1 MDTRSKS
8 NAEFRTEVTDILT
21 RHESSFDETK
31 QDVNEM
37 KHDLNEIKQNFSQ
50 VYIDITGCHGR
61 TTSLST

>member
-31 QDVNEM
+31 QDVNAM
-37 KHDLNEIKQNFSQ
+37 KHDLNEIKQKDRKS
-50 VYIDITGCHGR
+50 VV
-61 TTSLST
+61 